1 MQKAFTSG
9 LCPECDRLPTSP
21 WRSVSVTGRQA
32 PSGSW
37 QGAWC
42 PTRCLGAARPTAA
55 TGIGSAAS
63 SWPRWV
69 LQEVHAQE
77 VRAWGQRGAAYSR
90 ACARTACRGLLPRSP
105 AGPRIEREPGREEL
119 MRVAGR
125 ADGGSTNFRHHF
137 PAVVWS
143 SLPASTP
150 TTALTKPSNL
160 GVVRWAAQSCVRR
173 LEICTRLED
182 YCLDLLHVPCPSP
195 LSAERCY
202 LASGF

>member
-1 MQKAFTSG
+1 
-9 LCPECDRLPTSP
+9 
-21 WRSVSVTGRQA
+21 
-32 PSGSW
+32 
-37 QGAWC
+37 
-42 PTRCLGAARPTAA
+42 
-55 TGIGSAAS
+55 
-63 SWPRWV
+63 
-69 LQEVHAQE
+69 
-77 VRAWGQRGAAYSR
+77 
-90 ACARTACRGLLPRSP
+90 
-105 AGPRIEREPGREEL
+105 

-160 GVVRWAAQSCVRR
+160 EVVRWAAQSCVRR